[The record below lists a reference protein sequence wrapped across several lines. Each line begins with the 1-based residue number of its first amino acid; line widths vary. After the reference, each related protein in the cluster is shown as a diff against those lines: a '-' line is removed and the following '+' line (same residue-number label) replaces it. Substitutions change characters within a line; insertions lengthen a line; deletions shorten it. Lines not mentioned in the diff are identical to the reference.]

1 MHNKILIA
9 NRGEIALRILRCCKK
24 LNIKTTAIYSTTD
37 KNLIHI
43 YQANE
48 SICIGSENPKNSYLN
63 TNNIISAAEISGCDA
78 IHPGYGF
85 LSENAAFAEQTTK
98 SNIIFIGPSANSI
111 KLMSNKPSAIE
122 VMKKHDIECLSF
134 YKCGQNKKD
143 NITLANKIGY
153 PIILKIAHGG
163 GGKGIRI
170 VESDKNFKKELET
183 VKKEANMSFKN
194 SSIYMEKY
202 LNTPRHIEIQIL
214 KDQSNNMIF
223 LGERECTV
231 QQNHQKIIEETPVTN
246 INKKLLNEIKK
257 KCIIVCNEINYYNAG
272 TFEFLYE
279 NNKFFFIEMN
289 TRLQVEHTITEM
301 VTGIDI
307 VENQIKIS
315 AKEKLNIKQKDI
327 KILGHAIECRI
338 NIVNPKKTRNKI
350 TFLHIPSGNG
360 IRFDSHIYNGYEIP
374 IHYDALLG
382 KLITYGNTRIDAINK
397 MISALDEITIFDIE
411 TNIQKLK
418 NIILLESFKTNTIHT
433 NLFK

>member
-24 LNIKTTAIYSTTD
+24 LDIKTTAIYSTID

-48 SICIGSENPKNSYLN
+48 SICIGNENPKDSYLN

-98 SNIIFIGPSANSI
+98 SKIVFIGPSANSI
-111 KLMSNKPSAIE
+111 KLMSNKPTAIE
-122 VMKKHDIECLSF
+122 LMKKHDIECLSS
-134 YKCGQNKKD
+134 YKCGKNKKD

-153 PIILKIAHGG
+153 PIILKITHGG

-170 VESDKNFKKELET
+170 VENDKNLKKELEI
-183 VKKEANMSFKN
+183 VKKEANISFKN

-214 KDQSNNMIF
+214 KDQANNIIF
-223 LGERECTV
+223 LGERECTI
-231 QQNHQKIIEETPVTN
+231 QQNHQKIIEETPVAN
-246 INKKLLNEIKK
+246 INEELLNEIKK
-257 KCIIVCNEINYYNAG
+257 KCITVCNEINYYNAG

-315 AKEKLNIKQKDI
+315 AKEKLNIKQKDV

-338 NIVNPKKTRNKI
+338 NIVNPKKIRNKI

-374 IHYDALLG
+374 IHYDPLLG

-418 NIILLESFKTNTIHT
+418 NIILLESFKTNNIHT